1 MPLSDC
7 LGANCPLGIAH
18 PPPANDPR
26 KGGVF
31 PLGCGICRSEKMDL
45 LKNINIQQVSGIVN
59 RPKPKIKDDANLPQ
73 IVFPLFEIDLPEF
86 IARADEILEE

>member
-7 LGANCPLGIAH
+7 LGVNCPLGIPH
-18 PPPANDPR
+18 PPPAYDPR
-26 KGGVF
+26 RGGVF

-45 LKNINIQQVSGIVN
+45 LKNTNIKQARGVTN
-59 RPKPKIKDDANLPQ
+59 RPKPNIKGDGPQ

-86 IARADEILEE
+86 IARADEMLEE